1 MSNFNI
7 GDALV
12 ATANDATH
20 QLTVTRNGT
29 VEKTIPMSM
38 GMASGGHQTPNGT
51 FYVQEKLPSVVMDSS
66 TYGVP
71 VNSPNGYKLDVDL
84 AVRFDDSGDFVHSAP
99 WSVADQ
105 GKRNV
110 SHGCINISP
119 SNARWFFDT
128 VRPGDPIIVQNSTGT
143 YTRYDGSNDWQI

>member
-1 MSNFNI
+1 
-7 GDALV
+7 
-12 ATANDATH
+12 
-20 QLTVTRNGT
+20 
-29 VEKTIPMSM
+29 
-38 GMASGGHQTPNGT
+38 
-51 FYVQEKLPSVVMDSS
+51 MDSS

-71 VNSPNGYKLDVDL
+71 VNSPNGYKLTVDL

-119 SNARWFFDT
+119 ANARWFFDT
-128 VRPGDPIIVQNSTGT
+128 FGPGDPIVVQNSGGGT
-143 YTRYDGSNDWQI
+143 YSRYDGSNDWQI